1 MARGTPDPQSQR
13 QPRGGLPPTA
23 RAGHSRSG
31 TGMLGSEVPRAEG
44 GSLSATYRS
53 SGVSTWK
60 VRSMTVV
67 HCRQRM
73 MKVLGRGRSVFIS
86 WHSGGGPAGE
96 RQVSAACSCP
106 SSTRPPWKAPPIRPP
121 CSCFPPCEVAGTLC
135 CPSPGPA
142 ASLCAPTVCQ
152 AMHTPGARTPG
163 ACTQPDHTH
172 LDHAHQ
178 GHTQLERTHLGHAHT
193 WDRHTPGDAPPG
205 SHTPRAYI
213 PDACAHLGHAHTWD
227 THTAG
232 DAPPGSHIPGAHTW
246 ITHLNHT
253 HLDHTP
259 AAEGL
264 WGCTRR

>member
-96 RQVSAACSCP
+96 RQVSTACSCP

-121 CSCFPPCEVAGTLC
+121 CSCFPPSEVAGTLC
-135 CPSPGPA
+135 RPSPGPA

-152 AMHTPGARTPG
+152 AMHTPG

-178 GHTQLERTHLGHAHT
+178 GHTQLERTHLRHAHT

>member
-23 RAGHSRSG
+23 QAGHSRSG

-96 RQVSAACSCP
+96 RHVSATCSCP

-135 CPSPGPA
+135 RPSPGPA

-163 ACTQPDHTH
+163 SRN

-178 GHTQLERTHLGHAHT
+178 GHTQLERTHLMHAHT
-193 WDRHTPGDAPPG
+193 WGMHTPGIRTQLEMRHLGHTSLEHTPG
-205 SHTPRAYI
+205 SHT
-213 PDACAHLGHAHTWD
+213 
-227 THTAG
+227 
-232 DAPPGSHIPGAHTW
+232 
-246 ITHLNHT
+246 
-253 HLDHTP
+253 
-259 AAEGL
+259 
-264 WGCTRR
+264 

>member
-135 CPSPGPA
+135 RPSPGPA

-172 LDHAHQ
+172 LDHATWITHTKDTHSWSAHTW
-178 GHTQLERTHLGHAHT
+178 GMHTPGIRTQLEMRHLGHTSLEHT
-193 WDRHTPGDAPPG
+193 PG
-205 SHTPRAYI
+205 SHT
-213 PDACAHLGHAHTWD
+213 
-227 THTAG
+227 
-232 DAPPGSHIPGAHTW
+232 
-246 ITHLNHT
+246 
-253 HLDHTP
+253 
-259 AAEGL
+259 
-264 WGCTRR
+264 

>member
-23 RAGHSRSG
+23 WAGHSRSG

-106 SSTRPPWKAPPIRPP
+106 SSTRPPWKAPPIQPP

-135 CPSPGPA
+135 RPFPSPA

-172 LDHAHQ
+172 LDHA
-178 GHTQLERTHLGHAHT
+178 
-193 WDRHTPGDAPPG
+193 
-205 SHTPRAYI
+205 
-213 PDACAHLGHAHTWD
+213 
-227 THTAG
+227 
-232 DAPPGSHIPGAHTW
+232 TW
-246 ITHLNHT
+246 ITHIKDTHSWSAHT
-253 HLDHTP
+253 
-259 AAEGL
+259 
-264 WGCTRR
+264 

>member
-135 CPSPGPA
+135 RPSPGPA

-172 LDHAHQ
+172 LDHATWITHTKDTHSWSAHTW
-178 GHTQLERTHLGHAHT
+178 GMRTPGIGTHLEMHHLGHTHLEHTYLMHAHTWGMHTPGIHTQLEMRHLGHTSLEHT
-193 WDRHTPGDAPPG
+193 LG
-205 SHTPRAYI
+205 SHT
-213 PDACAHLGHAHTWD
+213 
-227 THTAG
+227 
-232 DAPPGSHIPGAHTW
+232 
-246 ITHLNHT
+246 
-253 HLDHTP
+253 
-259 AAEGL
+259 
-264 WGCTRR
+264 

>member
-135 CPSPGPA
+135 RPSPGPA

-172 LDHAHQ
+172 LDHATWITHTKDTHSWSAHTWGMRTPGIGTHLEMHHL
-178 GHTQLERTHLGHAHT
+178 GHTHLEHTYLMHAHT
-193 WDRHTPGDAPPG
+193 WGMHTPGIRTQLEMRHLGHTSLEHTPG
-205 SHTPRAYI
+205 SHT
-213 PDACAHLGHAHTWD
+213 
-227 THTAG
+227 
-232 DAPPGSHIPGAHTW
+232 
-246 ITHLNHT
+246 
-253 HLDHTP
+253 
-259 AAEGL
+259 
-264 WGCTRR
+264 

>member
-135 CPSPGPA
+135 RPSPGPA

-172 LDHAHQ
+172 LDHATWITHTKDTHSWSAHTWGMRTPGIGTHLEMHHL
-178 GHTQLERTHLGHAHT
+178 GHTHLEHTYLMHAHT
-193 WDRHTPGDAPPG
+193 WGMHTPGIRTQLEMRHLGHTSLEHTLG
-205 SHTPRAYI
+205 SHT
-213 PDACAHLGHAHTWD
+213 
-227 THTAG
+227 
-232 DAPPGSHIPGAHTW
+232 
-246 ITHLNHT
+246 
-253 HLDHTP
+253 
-259 AAEGL
+259 
-264 WGCTRR
+264 